1 MQTSRAPA
9 TTAMTGMISP
19 LMLKNLRHLLVS
31 AISEAKAYDV
41 PGLCRRLNPG
51 DGADQD
57 AFASM

>member
-1 MQTSRAPA
+1 
-9 TTAMTGMISP
+9 MTGMISP